1 MRRRLRR
8 ALVAAGLL
16 ATAAALPAVS
26 PADAQQVAPATT
38 LLQSTLAGLRE
49 IGPDGALGAG
59 DRDGVGATT
68 VEIDGDQLCFSI
80 NAAGVDAPTIAAHI
94 HEAPAGAN
102 GPIVVTLVA
111 PGATGRSDGCLDDV
125 DPGLLDRIATDPGAF
140 YVNVHTT
147 PFPNGAVRGQLQPA
161 VTEGELLATRLSGTS
176 EVGPDGEPA
185 VGDPDGTGIS
195 TVAVSTS
202 ARRACVEIDVQG
214 IVLPAAA
221 AHIHQAAAGV
231 NGPIVVPLT
240 PPGADGISRG
250 CARGLDPALVQAIAT
265 DPAGFYVNVHTTDFP
280 NGAVRGQLA
289 PAGAVDG
296 TPPVGPCDDT
306 DERACLLPFPSDSFT
321 VADATTVTGRRVS
334 MPASAFPQNV
344 AGDPVDPSDW
354 NRADGFSPGSP
365 LMTLVP
371 GIDLGNTGV
380 ARITDIAASLDE
392 AAPIVL
398 LDAET
403 GERWPYFAELD
414 AHAPVGADPLLIIR
428 PARNFTEGHRY
439 VVALRGVL
447 DASGA
452 AIAPDATFQQLRD
465 GGPLTDA
472 WAVQQSPR
480 FDRLF
485 ADLEAAGV
493 ERGSLFL
500 AWDFTVASAES
511 TTGRLLHMRDDAYAA
526 LGQGVPAF
534 DVQSVEEPADP
545 ADPVA
550 RRILGTFEV
559 PSYLTGT
566 GATGSRLELGPDGLP
581 VRTGTFTARF
591 LCIVPDSA
599 VEEGGAR
606 GVVYGHGLL
615 GRAEEI
621 NGFGGF
627 ADSDGLVF
635 CATDEIGMSAE
646 DIPTALALS
655 QNISLFPTMPD
666 RLQQGLLN
674 EQFLARLLKDPRGF
688 ASDPAFQRD
697 GGSVHATGEVFY
709 NGNSQGGILGGA
721 ATAISTEWT
730 RAVLG
735 VPAMNY
741 STLLDRSVDFDPF
754 AELQLAAYPDEVDRQ
769 LGIALIQMLWDRG
782 ENNGYAAHMTDD
794 PLPGTPAHE
803 VLLIEAFGDHQV
815 ANIATE
821 TMARTIGAAVHTP
834 ALAPGRS
841 LDVTPVWGVPP
852 VPSDPYDG
860 SVLVIWD
867 FGNPAPP
874 AANVPPREPDFG
886 EDPHGKGGDEPRV
899 LRQASEFLRSD
910 GAFVD
915 TCGGGPCQSDV

>member
-1 MRRRLRR
+1 MRRRLRS

-16 ATAAALPAVS
+16 TTTAALPAVA
-26 PADAQQVAPATT
+26 PADAQPVAPGTT

-49 IGPDGALGAG
+49 VGPGGGLRAG
-59 DRDGVGATT
+59 DRDGVGAAT
-68 VEIDGDQLCFSI
+68 VEIAGSRLCFSI
-80 NAAGVDAPTIAAHI
+80 NAAGVDVPALAAHI
-94 HEAPAGAN
+94 HEAPSRVN
-102 GPIVVTLVA
+102 GPIVVTLVG
-111 PGATGRSDGCLDDV
+111 PGATGRSGGCLDDV
-125 DPGLLDRIATDPGAF
+125 APDLLDRIAAHPRRF
-140 YVNVHTT
+140 YVDVHTT
-147 PFPNGAVRGQLQPA
+147 PFPGGAVRGQLRPA
-161 VTEGELLATRLSGTS
+161 VNEGELLATRLSGSS
-176 EVGPDGEPA
+176 EVGPNGEPA
-185 VGDPDGTGIS
+185 VGDPDGSGIS
-195 TVAVSTS
+195 AVAVSTA
-202 ARRACVEIDVQG
+202 ARRACVVIDVQG

-231 NGPIVVPLT
+231 NGPIVVPLGA
-240 PPGADGISRG
+240 PGDDGISRG
-250 CARGLDPALVQAIAT
+250 CARGLDPALAEAIAT

-289 PAGAVDG
+289 PAGALG
-296 TPPVGPCDDT
+296 ETPAAGPCDQT

-321 VADATTVTGRRVS
+321 VADATTVTGRRVA
-334 MPASAFPQNV
+334 MPAEAFPQNV

-354 NRADGFSPGSP
+354 NRADGFSPGSA

-371 GIDLGNTGV
+371 GIDLGTTGV
-380 ARITDIAASLDE
+380 ARITDIGASLDE
-392 AAPIVL
+392 DAPIVV

-414 AHAPVGADPLLIIR
+414 AHAPVGADPLLIVR

-439 VVALRGVL
+439 VVALRGLL

-465 GGPLTDA
+465 GGPLTDP
-472 WAVQQSPR
+472 WAVEQSPR

-485 ADLEAAGV
+485 ADLETAGV
-493 ERGSLFL
+493 DRGSLFL

-526 LGQGVPAF
+526 LGDGVPAF
-534 DVQSVEEPADP
+534 TVQSVEEPADP

-550 RRILGTFEV
+550 RRVLGTFEV

-566 GATGSRLELGPDGLP
+566 GATGSRLELGADGLP

-591 LCIVPDSA
+591 LCVIPRSA

-621 NGFGGF
+621 NGFGEF
-627 ADSDGLVF
+627 ADAEGLLF

-674 EQFLARLLKDPRGF
+674 EQFLGRLLKDPRGF
-688 ASDPAFQRD
+688 ASDAAFQRD
-697 GGSVHATGEVFY
+697 GGPVHATGEVFY

-754 AELQLAAYPDEVDRQ
+754 AELQLVAYPDEVDRQ
-769 LGIALIQMLWDRG
+769 LGIALLQMLWDRG

-794 PLPGTPAHE
+794 PLPGTPPHE

-815 ANIATE
+815 ANVATE
-821 TMARTIGAAVHTP
+821 TMARTLGLPVHAP
-834 ALAPGRS
+834 ALAPDRS
-841 LDVTPVWGVPP
+841 TDVTPLWGIPP
-852 VPSDPYDG
+852 IPTDPYDG
-860 SVLVIWD
+860 SALVVWD

-874 AANVPPREPDFG
+874 AANVPPRGPEFG
-886 EDPHGKGGDEPRV
+886 EDPHGKGRDEPR
-899 LRQASEFLRSD
+899 LLQQASEFLRTD

-915 TCGGGPCQSDV
+915 TCGGAPCQSDA